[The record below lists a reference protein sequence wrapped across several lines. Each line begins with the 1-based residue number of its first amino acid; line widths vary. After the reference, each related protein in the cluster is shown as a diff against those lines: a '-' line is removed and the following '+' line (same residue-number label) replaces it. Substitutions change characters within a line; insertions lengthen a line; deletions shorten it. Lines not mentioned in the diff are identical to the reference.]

1 MVREDMSKK
10 TALLSAICVSFCVA
24 AGGAQA
30 KLIRYEINGQ
40 SYSYSTN
47 NRQQTKEARER
58 IAAAAA
64 AEAAKTR
71 AEAEAA
77 ANPLARIFGSQ
88 TQRAAAEAQAR
99 LQQRAPTEAQGD
111 VASTSSVGRSGAKS
125 RRSGTRAS
133 ARRERRQAAR
143 EARLERQKTVRASR
157 AQRVAAR
164 QIKPTPVVNGITAMP
179 SVTSTSSLAPAP
191 LKPVA
196 SAPAADSTPIPT
208 SPPAVSS
215 RPSASRDANGG
226 SLLDFVNQVRR
237 APLDERAPRP

>member
-1 MVREDMSKK
+1 MSKK
-10 TALLSAICVSFCVA
+10 TALLGLIGVSFCVA
-24 AGGAQA
+24 AGSAQA

-77 ANPLARIFGSQ
+77 TNPLAKLFGSKA
-88 TQRAAAEAQAR
+88 QREAAEAQAR
-99 LQQRAPTEAQGD
+99 LQQRASTEAQTD
-111 VASTSSVGRSGAKS
+111 VTSTSSVGRSGAES

-133 ARRERRQAAR
+133 ARRERRQVVR
-143 EARLERQKTVRASR
+143 EARLESQRAMRASR

-164 QIKPTPVVNGITAMP
+164 SAKPEAPAK
-179 SVTSTSSLAPAP
+179 SVAETSSLAPQQ

-196 SAPAADSTPIPT
+196 SAPALDSVPISSST
-208 SPPAVSS
+208 STVSS
-215 RPSASRDANGG
+215 RPSASGEAGSG
-226 SLLDFVNQVRR
+226 SLSDFVNQVRR
-237 APLDERAPRP
+237 APLEGTAPGL